1 MRVKLC
7 GDVVNN
13 GWARL
18 YRMFGFEVC
27 CPKDVR
33 DAVENCPAGEEL
45 VFEINS
51 PGGSVYMGFEMYTVI
66 RGFPGKTVAEV
77 QGIAA
82 SAASVFMAGCKT
94 VLMSPVANV
103 MIHRAQTGA
112 HGNSTVMKQAKQ
124 MLDTIDESILNAY
137 VEKAG
142 GKTDRDTFARLMRSE
157 TFMTAQ
163 QAIDRGLADGL
174 LEAAGETMLANFT
187 ASASGNAAANALPS
201 VDDLLKIA
209 AAAGVKLDAAELPEA
224 EAQAA
229 VNEVQDSAAA
239 APAASRS
246 VNTSTGENAGE
257 IHQEEDSNMEI
268 NTVDD
273 LRQAYPE
280 LVGAIEQAAADAATT
295 AERERIHAIRDMAL
309 PGAEDITEAAMF
321 TEPISAAEY
330 AVNAVKHAKSK
341 GDAWLKGA
349 EDDAANSG
357 ANGVN
362 NAGNPGSAKPDEF
375 MDAIKGVN
383 QTK

>member
-7 GDVVNN
+7 GDVMNN

-33 DAVENCPAGEEL
+33 DAVERCPAGEDL

-51 PGGSVYMGFEMYTVI
+51 PGGSVYMGFEMYSVI
-66 RGFPGKTVAEV
+66 RGFSGKTVAEV

-82 SAASVFMAGCKT
+82 SAASVFMAGCDT

-103 MIHRAQTGA
+103 MIHRAQVGA

-124 MLDTIDESILNAY
+124 MLDTVDESILNAY

-142 GKTDRDTFARLMRSE
+142 GKTDRDTFARLMRNE

-174 LEAAGETMLANFT
+174 LEAAGETAIANFT
-187 ASASGNAAANALPS
+187 ASASGSAAANALPS

-224 EAQAA
+224 EATAA
-229 VNEVQDSAAA
+229 INEVQDSAAA

-246 VNTSTGENAGE
+246 VNTSSDDNAGN
-257 IHQEEDSNMEI
+257 HQQEVDSNMEI

-273 LRQAYPE
+273 LRREYPE
-280 LVGAIEQAAADAATT
+280 LVGAIEQAAADAATIS
-295 AERERIHAIRDMAL
+295 ERERIRDIRDMAL
-309 PGAEDITEAAMF
+309 PGSEEITEAAMF
-321 TEPISAAEY
+321 TEPVSAAEY
-330 AVNAVKHAKSK
+330 AMTAVKHAKGK
-341 GDAWLKGA
+341 GAAWLEGA
-349 EDDAANSG
+349 KNDAESSG
-357 ANGVN
+357 MNGVEN
-362 NAGNPGSAKPDEF
+362 TTAGGEAKDEF
-375 MDAIKGVN
+375 LDAIRATNKAN
-383 QTK
+383 K